1 MIERRVS
8 IKDGVLMP
16 LSSEFVDHGM
26 NSCMAGCT
34 QGHKV
39 ADGVVWRSG
48 LLSKAVYVMDNIRRM
63 FPAFLAGMLITLQD
77 NLSRAAHPSI
87 AVRRFSPFLDLF
99 RVGFMIRPS
108 SNSSS
113 QSDTCRTFLLNT
125 MLENKQAS
133 TLGTRH
139 FGTYLNNPSRPSES
153 IKAGGIVGF
162 VRDWFASLAI
172 ALSTA
177 GWSEVITTNLARF
190 WDKAYSSGALLFHRA
205 KTAAFSVT
213 GTFFKGNFAIQANSL
228 TVGFH
233 GFNPKL
239 NSSQYITF
247 RSGHGLVC

>member
-1 MIERRVS
+1 MT
-8 IKDGVLMP
+8 

-26 NSCMAGCT
+26 NSCVARGA
-34 QGHKV
+34 QGNKV
-39 ADGVVWRSG
+39 VDGVVRCSG
-48 LLSKAVYVMDNIRRM
+48 FLAKTIYVMDNICRL
-63 FPAFLAGMLITLQD
+63 FPAFLAGVIVTLQD

-108 SNSSS
+108 SNPSS
-113 QSDTCRTFLLNT
+113 QSDTGRAFLLNT
-125 MLENKQAS
+125 MLENKRAS
-133 TLGTRH
+133 TLGTGH
-139 FGTYLNNPSRPSES
+139 FGAYLDYPSRPSES

-172 ALSTA
+172 ALSAA
-177 GWSEVITTNLARF
+177 GWSEVVAANLARF
-190 WDKAYSSGALLFHRA
+190 WDKSYSSGALLFHRTKA
-205 KTAAFSVT
+205 AAFSVA

-239 NSSQYITF
+239 NNSQYITF